1 VKLANA
7 SSRVNQMMEYFWL
20 LDVFYLTVNTITAL
34 ARLITADTEEQKGKN
49 LNQLLVAALSITR
62 FLLLA
67 YICGDTCEKV

>member
-1 VKLANA
+1 
-7 SSRVNQMMEYFWL
+7 MEYFWL

>member
-7 SSRVNQMMEYFWL
+7 SSRVNQTMEYFWL

-62 FLLLA
+62 FLLFA
-67 YICGDTCEKV
+67 FICGDTCEKV